1 MDVNQVYQ
9 LVNYIANKNQ
19 QGYITPSQFNLII
32 NQAQNSY
39 TSFLLGSF
47 QQYAPGRP
55 MARVELGNNSI
66 VRQRLA
72 PIIKATTLTVDN
84 NGFSPYPSDYVQ
96 TDAIRTPTTLQ
107 RVRFVQQ
114 DSLYSYYNSVIDPVA
129 SNPIYL
135 LEDTGFRFYPK
146 NLGSASL
153 SYVSDPV
160 DIVWAYT
167 LDGNG
172 RPVYVPPGTNPLP
185 PGTTP
190 STGSVNPVW
199 HVTSILEIVT
209 RALAMVGVNLQAAA
223 ISQYAQEIK
232 ANGQ

>member
-1 MDVNQVYQ
+1 MNVNDVYK
-9 LVNYIANKNQ
+9 LVQFIANKNQ
-19 QGYITPSQFNLII
+19 QGYINPSQFNLII

-47 QQYAPGRP
+47 QQYTPGRP
-55 MARVELGNNSI
+55 IARVELGNNSV
-66 VRQRLA
+66 VRQRLT
-72 PIIKATTLTVDN
+72 PIIKAATLTIDGT
-84 NGFSPYPSDYVQ
+84 GFSPYPSDYVQ
-96 TDAIRTPTTLQ
+96 VDAIRTDSLQ

-129 SNPIYL
+129 TNPIYL
-135 LEDTGFRFYPK
+135 LEDTGLRFYPAT
-146 NLGSASL
+146 LGSARL
-153 SYVSDPV
+153 SYISDPV

-167 LDGNG
+167 LDANG
-172 RPVYVPPGTNPLP
+172 RPVYDQAN
-185 PGTTP
+185 
-190 STGSVNPVW
+190 SVDPVW

-209 RALAMVGVNLQAAA
+209 RALSMVGVNLQAGA

>member
-1 MDVNQVYQ
+1 MDVNQVYD
-9 LVNYIANKNQ
+9 LIKFIANKNQ
-19 QGYITPSQFNLII
+19 QGYINPSQFNLII

-47 QQYAPGRP
+47 QQYMPGRP

-72 PIIKATTLTVDN
+72 PIIKSATLTIDGT
-84 NGFSPYPSDYVQ
+84 GFSPYPSDYVQ
-96 TDAIRTPTTLQ
+96 VDAIRTNTLQ
-107 RVRFVQQ
+107 RIRFVQQ

-129 SNPIYL
+129 DNPIYL
-135 LEDTGFRFYPK
+135 LEDTGLRFYPAT
-146 NLGSASL
+146 LGSAKL

-167 LDGNG
+167 LDANG
-172 RPVYVPPGTNPLP
+172 RPVYDSAN
-185 PGTTP
+185 
-190 STGSVNPVW
+190 SVDPVW

-209 RALAMVGVNLQAAA
+209 RALAMIGINLQAGAV
-223 ISQYAQEIK
+223 SQYAQEIK
-232 ANGQ
+232 TNGQ

>member
-1 MDVNQVYQ
+1 MDVNQVYD
-9 LVNYIANKNQ
+9 LIKFIANKNQ

-47 QQYAPGRP
+47 QQYTPGRP

-72 PIIKATTLTVDN
+72 PIIKATTLTIDGT
-84 NGFSPYPSDYVQ
+84 GFSPYPTDYVQ
-96 TDAIRTPTTLQ
+96 VDAIRTDSLQ

-129 SNPIYL
+129 TNPIYL
-135 LEDTGFRFYPK
+135 LEDTGLRFYPIT
-146 NLGSASL
+146 LGSAKL

-167 LDGNG
+167 LDANG
-172 RPVYVPPGTNPLP
+172 RPVYDPAN
-185 PGTTP
+185 
-190 STGSVNPVW
+190 SVDPVW

-209 RALAMVGVNLQAAA
+209 RALAMVGVNLQAGAV
-223 ISQYAQEIK
+223 SQYAQEIK
-232 ANGQ
+232 TNGQ